1 VEDEPDDYV
10 IATGETHTV
19 EEFLERAFSHVGL
32 DWRSRTRFDD
42 KYMRPAEVDLL
53 IGDPSKAKRQLNWVP
68 KVKFYD
74 LVPMMVE
81 ADLKTV

>member
-1 VEDEPDDYV
+1 
-10 IATGETHTV
+10 
-19 EEFLERAFSHVGL
+19 
-32 DWRSRTRFDD
+32 
-42 KYMRPAEVDLL
+42 MRPAEVDLL